1 MTTVSQSYPKIG
13 DQAPDFTLP
22 SLDGEPISL
31 SSFRGRKI
39 IVFMWASW

>member
-1 MTTVSQSYPKIG
+1 MTTNAPAYPKVG

-22 SLDGEPISL
+22 SLDGDPVSL
-31 SSFRGRKI
+31 SSYRGRKT